1 MLLRHMLL
9 RHMLLRHSFVFFQR
23 ASRYLRS
30 SAMSGSSS
38 RYGSV
43 STAEDDGYFNH
54 YDEED
59 VFVSH
64 RVSLTPSTRLT
75 PSHFSHSR
83 ISPMALPVKE
93 SHSQFLS
100 QPLSRNNSKTNRLQK
115 KIKTC
120 SLLSV
125 DHLN

>member
-1 MLLRHMLL
+1 MHSLL
-9 RHMLLRHSFVFFQR
+9 QR

-30 SAMSGSSS
+30 SASS

-54 YDEED
+54 HDDEE
-59 VFVSH
+59 VFVSQ

-75 PSHFSHSR
+75 PSNFR
-83 ISPMALPVKE
+83 VSPMALPVKE
-93 SHSQFLS
+93 FQFLS